1 MLTDQRISTFYEDV
15 QSLGLKRP
23 VAAIAKETGYSKG
36 NVSLYLS
43 KKLPPSGKFID
54 RFYEVFKKS
63 FKKGIE
69 KSDEM
74 RGTSETQIVVSEL
87 SPSDLIKAIQTLA
100 DSNQGL
106 VESNKIALNNNKTA
120 LETNQ
125 VIADTNRV
133 LAMKLVNEDTNSIG
147 AQLSDID
154 RASIL
159 VPLAEVMAGI
169 ASGELKY
176 STKAEAIAELGM
188 KLNLHKPGKGSR
200 ERSEVGAGKK
210 GIV

>member
-1 MLTDQRISTFYEDV
+1 MISKQAFKNLVDLVVQKTGKNQEQLAIDMGYGKNYISELTTPSGTV
-15 QSLGLKRP
+15 
-23 VAAIAKETGYSKG
+23 
-36 NVSLYLS
+36 S
-43 KKLPPSGKFID
+43 KKFFEAFKL
-54 RFYEVFKKS
+54 RHREVLENPKVEKTGMAKAS
-63 FKKGIE
+63 F
-69 KSDEM
+69 DA
-74 RGTSETQIVVSEL
+74 L
-87 SPSDLIKAIQTLA
+87 DPSDLIKAIQTLA

-133 LAMKLVNEDTNSIG
+133 LAMKLVKEDTNSVG
-147 AQLSDID
+147 GQLSDID

-176 STKAEAIAELGM
+176 STKAEAIAELGI

-200 ERSEVGAGKK
+200 ERNEVGAGKK